1 MFYVIVRKC
10 QQLLPT
16 SKAIFS
22 GGTGKLVM
30 SLIYTTDLKQVII
43 VAVILVLIAFSIPA
57 LFVILG
63 DFQTTAASEFNISEF
78 SPFILLPVI

>member
-1 MFYVIVRKC
+1 MV
-10 QQLLPT
+10 
-16 SKAIFS
+16 
-22 GGTGKLVM
+22 G
-30 SLIYTTDLKQVII
+30 LKQVII

-63 DFQTTAASEFNISEF
+63 DFQTMAASDFNISEF